1 MFIEC
6 VLLVSRIPA
15 HRNILYAANAYF
27 AAMFTMDLK
36 ERNQIEIT
44 MNDID
49 GDILQQLVQYCYT
62 GVISI
67 DSENVEEMT
76 RTATMLQ
83 FTAIQ
88 ENCTKFYSTILCVS
102 NCLGIRE
109 IADLYN
115 MARLREEA
123 HALVLEHFTE
133 VSKCDEF
140 YQLNEKQLSVLLAD
154 DEINVTLEEDVLC
167 ALMRWITFN
176 IENRRNW
183 LPMLLEFVRFKH
195 VKESVSDSMVSFCD
209 QRS

>member
-1 MFIEC
+1 M
-6 VLLVSRIPA
+6 SRITA

-49 GDILQQLVQYCYT
+49 GEILQQLIEYCYT

-67 DSENVEEMT
+67 GSENVEEIT
-76 RTATMLQ
+76 RSATMLQ

-88 ENCTKFYSTILCVS
+88 ENCAEFYSTILCVS
-102 NCLGIRE
+102 NCLGIHE
-109 IADLYN
+109 IADLHN
-115 MARLREEA
+115 MVRLREEA
-123 HALVLEHFTE
+123 HALVLEHFME

-140 YQLNEKQLSVLLAD
+140 YQLNEKHLTVLLAD

-167 ALMRWITFN
+167 ALMRWITYD
-176 IENRRNW
+176 IENRRC
-183 LPMLLEFVRFKH
+183 LAPTLLEFIRFKH
-195 VKESVSDSMVSFCD
+195 IKESVSKSMVSMCD
-209 QRS
+209 LQF